1 MYKARAEE
9 TAGLYPMRMV
19 TQLTGLS
26 ADTIRAW
33 ERRHGAVT
41 PSRSAGNTRRFT
53 ADEVRR
59 LVLLREATEGGHSI
73 RSIAPLDVGELER
86 LVDQREVPLHVVS
99 DSQNASPGSGLRALC
114 QAYLG
119 ALARFDTRRA
129 FDLLM
134 RGATFLDRKMFVFEV
149 VLPIYREVKD
159 RWSQPP
165 LGSSQENV
173 FGGQLRAV
181 LMTLLRLS
189 PPATGSPRLLMTTIE
204 GHSEENRLLV
214 AALLATAMAYDPVF
228 IGPSRPN
235 PEIEWAVRMS
245 RADVLVL
252 SARWEFTPDDLNRF
266 TELSDHLR
274 PGVEVWCGLRA
285 RHPLISAVP
294 MDVFFHDYGRFLDAL
309 QGLSR
314 IKMRP

>member
-1 MYKARAEE
+1 MQKARAEE
-9 TAGLYPMRMV
+9 AAGLYPMRLV
-19 TQLTGLS
+19 TRLTGLS

-73 RSIAPLDVGELER
+73 RSIAPLDVTELEQ
-86 LVDQREVPLHVVS
+86 LVDKREVALHVVS
-99 DSQNASPGSGLRALC
+99 GAESTGPGSSFRELC

-119 ALARFDTRRA
+119 ALARFENRRA

-134 RGATFLDRKMFVFEV
+134 RGATFLDRKTFVFEV
-149 VLPIYREVKD
+149 VLPILQEVKD
-159 RWSQPP
+159 RWSKQP
-165 LGSSQENV
+165 LGSAQESV
-173 FGGQLRAV
+173 FGGQLRSV
-181 LMTLLRLS
+181 LMALLRLS
-189 PPATGSPRLLMTTIE
+189 PPAPGAPRLLMTTIE
-204 GHSEENRLLV
+204 GHSEEDRLLV
-214 AALLATAMAYDPVF
+214 AALLATALAYDPVF
-228 IGPSRPN
+228 IGPSRAN

-274 PGVEVWCGLRA
+274 PGVPIWCGLRA

-294 MDVFFHDYGRFLDAL
+294 MDVFFHDYDRFLAEL
-309 QGLSR
+309 QGL
-314 IKMRP
+314 